1 MMRIAIDCR
10 LIGQS
15 GIGTFIENVVPHM
28 VATPDAEFVLVGDKA
43 QLADYAG
50 RENCTVVECTYDSF
64 SPKELL
70 RFPVKAVNTCD
81 VFYTPNF
88 NIPMG
93 IRIPIYCTIHDI
105 VFFDTEHFGSTLHRA
120 ALKWYVRRALRIA
133 KGVFTVSQFSRQRIQ
148 DYFHT
153 QRDIQ
158 VLCNGL
164 SQELLEYKASHPVVQ
179 QRAGIVYL
187 GNIKRY
193 KGIHI
198 LWHAYQKLMDEGG
211 NVPPLTI
218 IGRFDFRT
226 KDDEILQTV
235 LANKDKVRL
244 VTDATNQQVYDILA
258 QAACLVSPS
267 LYEGFGI
274 PPLEAMSLGTP
285 VILSDIPV
293 YQEIYGNYPV
303 TFFEA
308 GNADELCRM
317 LRTLPSSPIDV
328 DELIASTYTYG
339 KTAKKIM
346 QALAGKAPDSAQSS
360 GAF

>member
-1 MMRIAIDCR
+1 MRIAIDCR

-28 VATPDAEFVLVGDKA
+28 VATPDADFVLVGDKA

-105 VFFDTEHFGSTLHRA
+105 VFFDTGHFGSTLHRA

-198 LWHAYQKLMDEGG
+198 LWQAYQKLMDEGG

-258 QAACLVSPS
+258 HAACLVSPS

-293 YQEIYGNYPV
+293 YQEIYGHYPV
-303 TFFEA
+303 TFFKA

>member
-1 MMRIAIDCR
+1 MRIAIDCR

-50 RENCTVVECTYDSF
+50 RENCTVVECTYGSF

-70 RFPVKAVNTCD
+70 RFPVKEVNTCD

-198 LWHAYQKLMDEGG
+198 LWQAYQKLMDEGG

-258 QAACLVSPS
+258 HAVCLVSPS

-293 YQEIYGNYPV
+293 YQEIYGKYPV

>member
-1 MMRIAIDCR
+1 MRIAIDCR

-28 VATPDAEFVLVGDKA
+28 VATPDADFILVGDKGR
-43 QLADYAG
+43 LADYAG
-50 RENCTVVECTYDSF
+50 RKNCTVVECTYGSF

-70 RFPVKAVNTCD
+70 LFPVKEVNKCN

-105 VFFDTEHFGSTLHRA
+105 VFFDTEHFGSALHLA
-120 ALKWYVRRALRIA
+120 ALKWYVQRALRIA
-133 KGVFTVSQFSRQRIQ
+133 KGVFTVSQFSRQRIL
-148 DYFHT
+148 DYFHS

-158 VLCNGL
+158 VVCNGL
-164 SQELLEYKASHPVVQ
+164 SQELLEYKACHPVVQ
-179 QRAGIVYL
+179 QRSGIVYL
-187 GNIKRY
+187 GNIKRP
-193 KGIHI
+193 KGIHT
-198 LWHAYQKLMDEGG
+198 LWQAYQKLLNEGG

-218 IGRFDFRT
+218 IGHFDFRT
-226 KDDEILQTV
+226 KDDEILQII

-244 VTDATNQQVYDILA
+244 VTDATNQQVYNILA
-258 QAACLVSPS
+258 HAACLVSPS

-308 GNADELCRM
+308 GNADELYKM
-317 LRTLPSSPIDV
+317 MKALPASPIDV
-328 DELIASTYTYG
+328 DELIASTYTYE
-339 KTAKKIM
+339 KTARKIM
-346 QALAGKAPDSAQSS
+346 QALTE
-360 GAF
+360 

>member
-1 MMRIAIDCR
+1 MRIAIDCR

-28 VATPDAEFVLVGDKA
+28 VATPDADFVLVGDKGR
-43 QLADYAG
+43 LADYA
-50 RENCTVVECTYDSF
+50 RRKNCTVLECTYGSF

-70 RFPVKAVNTCD
+70 LFPVKEVNKCD

-105 VFFDTEHFGSTLHRA
+105 VFFDTEHFGSALHLA
-120 ALKWYVRRALRIA
+120 ALKWYVQRALRIA
-133 KGVFTVSQFSRQRIQ
+133 KGVFTVSQFSRQRIL
-148 DYFHT
+148 DYFHS

-158 VLCNGL
+158 VVCNGL
-164 SQELLEYKASHPVVQ
+164 SQELLEYKACHPVVQ
-179 QRAGIVYL
+179 QRSGIVYL
-187 GNIKRY
+187 GNIKRP
-193 KGIHI
+193 KGIHT
-198 LWHAYQKLMDEGG
+198 LWQAYQKLLNEGG

-218 IGRFDFRT
+218 IGHFDFRT
-226 KDDEILQTV
+226 KDDEILQII

-244 VTDATNQQVYDILA
+244 VTDATNQQVYNILA
-258 QAACLVSPS
+258 HAACLVSPS

-293 YQEIYGNYPV
+293 YQEIYGKYPV

-308 GNADELCRM
+308 GNADELYKM
-317 LRTLPSSPIDV
+317 LKALPASPVDV

-339 KTAKKIM
+339 KTARKIM
-346 QALAGKAPDSAQSS
+346 QALTE
-360 GAF
+360 

>member
-28 VATPDAEFVLVGDKA
+28 VATPDADFVLVGDKA

-88 NIPMG
+88 NIPTG

-105 VFFDTEHFGSTLHRA
+105 VFFDTGHFGSTLHRA

-187 GNIKRY
+187 GNIKRN

-198 LWHAYQKLMDEGG
+198 LWQAYQKLMDEGG

-258 QAACLVSPS
+258 HAACLVSPS

-293 YQEIYGNYPV
+293 YQEIYGHYPV
-303 TFFEA
+303 TFFKA

-328 DELIASTYTYG
+328 DELIVSTYTYE

-346 QALAGKAPDSAQSS
+346 QVLAE
-360 GAF
+360 

>member
-1 MMRIAIDCR
+1 MRIAIDCR

-28 VATPDAEFVLVGDKA
+28 VATPDADFVLVGDKA

-50 RENCTVVECTYDSF
+50 RENCTVVECTYGSF

-70 RFPVKAVNTCD
+70 RFPVKEVNTCD

-120 ALKWYVRRALRIA
+120 ALKWYVRRALRIV

-198 LWHAYQKLMDEGG
+198 LWQAYQKLMDEGG

-258 QAACLVSPS
+258 HAACLVSPS

-339 KTAKKIM
+339 KTARKIM

>member
-1 MMRIAIDCR
+1 
-10 LIGQS
+10 
-15 GIGTFIENVVPHM
+15 
-28 VATPDAEFVLVGDKA
+28 
-43 QLADYAG
+43 
-50 RENCTVVECTYDSF
+50 
-64 SPKELL
+64 
-70 RFPVKAVNTCD
+70 
-81 VFYTPNF
+81 
-88 NIPMG
+88 
-93 IRIPIYCTIHDI
+93 
-105 VFFDTEHFGSTLHRA
+105 
-120 ALKWYVRRALRIA
+120 
-133 KGVFTVSQFSRQRIQ
+133 
-148 DYFHT
+148 
-153 QRDIQ
+153 
-158 VLCNGL
+158 
-164 SQELLEYKASHPVVQ
+164 
-179 QRAGIVYL
+179 
-187 GNIKRY
+187 
-193 KGIHI
+193 
-198 LWHAYQKLMDEGG
+198 MDEGG

-328 DELIASTYTYG
+328 DELIVSTYTYE

-346 QALAGKAPDSAQSS
+346 QVLAE
-360 GAF
+360 

>member
-28 VATPDAEFVLVGDKA
+28 VATPDADFVLVGDKA

-105 VFFDTEHFGSTLHRA
+105 VFFDTGHFGSTLHRA

-187 GNIKRY
+187 GNIKRN

-198 LWHAYQKLMDEGG
+198 LWQAYQKLMDEGG

-258 QAACLVSPS
+258 HAACLVSPS

-293 YQEIYGNYPV
+293 YQEIYGHYPV

-328 DELIASTYTYG
+328 DELIVSTYTYE

-346 QALAGKAPDSAQSS
+346 QVLAE
-360 GAF
+360 

>member
-1 MMRIAIDCR
+1 
-10 LIGQS
+10 
-15 GIGTFIENVVPHM
+15 M

-187 GNIKRY
+187 GNIKRN

-198 LWHAYQKLMDEGG
+198 LWQAYQKLMDEGG

>member
-1 MMRIAIDCR
+1 MRIAIDCR

-28 VATPDAEFVLVGDKA
+28 VATPDADFVLVGNKA
-43 QLADYAG
+43 RLADYAR
-50 RENCTVVECTYDSF
+50 RENCTVVECTYVSF

-70 RFPVKAVNTCD
+70 QFPVKEVNKCD

-133 KGVFTVSQFSRQRIQ
+133 KGVFTVSLFSRQRIQ
-148 DYFHT
+148 NYFHT

-198 LWHAYQKLMDEGG
+198 LWQAYQKLMDEGG

-258 QAACLVSPS
+258 HAACLVSPS

-293 YQEIYGNYPV
+293 YQEIYGHYPV
-303 TFFEA
+303 TFFKA

>member
-1 MMRIAIDCR
+1 MRIAIDCR

-28 VATPDAEFVLVGDKA
+28 VATPDADFVLVGDKA

-50 RENCTVVECTYDSF
+50 RENCTVVECTYGSF

-70 RFPVKAVNTCD
+70 RFPVKEVNTCD

-198 LWHAYQKLMDEGG
+198 LWQAYQKLMDEGG

-244 VTDATNQQVYDILA
+244 VTDATNQQVYDTLA

-308 GNADELCRM
+308 GNADELYKM
-317 LRTLPSSPIDV
+317 LKALPASPVDV
-328 DELIASTYTYG
+328 DELIASTYTYE
-339 KTAKKIM
+339 KTARKIM
-346 QALAGKAPDSAQSS
+346 QALAG
-360 GAF
+360 

>member
-1 MMRIAIDCR
+1 
-10 LIGQS
+10 
-15 GIGTFIENVVPHM
+15 M
-28 VATPDAEFVLVGDKA
+28 VATPDADFVLVGDKA

-50 RENCTVVECTYDSF
+50 RENCTVVECTYGSF

-70 RFPVKAVNTCD
+70 RFPVKEVNTCD

-164 SQELLEYKASHPVVQ
+164 SQELLEYKACHPVVQ

-198 LWHAYQKLMDEGG
+198 LWQAYQKLMDEGG

-328 DELIASTYTYG
+328 DELIASTYTYE

-346 QALAGKAPDSAQSS
+346 QALAGKYPDTSQSS
-360 GAF
+360 ASF